1 MSKILVDI
9 KNLSDL
15 ETFNGEYDGIYVKF
29 PTDIPLEDILAFFDR
44 KKQVFI
50 DLTNLSASN
59 CLRLVSSID
68 KPLIYVV
75 DDIQKAIFIKTANAQ
90 ANINLYYDGYDD
102 VIVPFL
108 SCNKFNLTVKYT
120 ALAPERIEKLQKAGV
135 VVNGYVVSR
144 HDEVGVLK
152 FWNVDYITVTPDI
165 K

>member
-1 MSKILVDI
+1 MSKILVNI
-9 KNLSDL
+9 KNLNEL
-15 ETFNGEYDGIYVKF
+15 KTFNGEYDGVYIKF
-29 PTDIPLEDILAFFDR
+29 PSEIPFEDILAFFDR
-44 KKQVFI
+44 EKQVFI

-59 CLRLVSSID
+59 CLKFVSSLD
-68 KPLIYVV
+68 KPAVYVV
-75 DDIQKAIFIKTANAQ
+75 DDIQKAIFIKTVNAQ

-102 VIVPFL
+102 VIVSFL

-135 VVNGYVVSR
+135 KVNGYVLSR
-144 HDEVGVLK
+144 LDEVGVLK

>member
-9 KNLSDL
+9 KNLSEL
-15 ETFNGEYDGIYVKF
+15 ESYKGEYDGIYIKF
-29 PTDIPLEDILAFFDR
+29 PTDIPLDEILAFFDK

-59 CLRLVSSID
+59 CLRLVSSIN
-68 KPLIYVV
+68 KPVVYVV
-75 DDIQKAIFIKTANAQ
+75 DDIQKAIFIKTVDDNL
-90 ANINLYYDGYDD
+90 NINLYYDGYDD

-120 ALAPERIEKLQKAGV
+120 ALAPERLQKLQSAGV
-135 VVNGYVVSR
+135 KVNGYIVSR
-144 HDEVGVLK
+144 LDEVGVLK
-152 FWNVDYITVTPDI
+152 FWNTDYITITPDI

>member
-9 KNLSDL
+9 KNLTEL
-15 ETFNGEYDGIYVKF
+15 ENFQGEYDGVYIKF
-29 PTDIPLEDILAFFDR
+29 PCEIPFEDILTFFD
-44 KKQVFI
+44 KEKQVFI

-59 CLRLVSSID
+59 CLKLVSSIN
-68 KPLIYVV
+68 KPAVYVV
-75 DDIQKAIFIKTANAQ
+75 DDIQKAIFIKTVSSDINV
-90 ANINLYYDGYDD
+90 NLYYDGYDD

-135 VVNGYVVSR
+135 KVNGYVVSR
-144 HDEVGVLK
+144 LDEVGVLK
-152 FWNVDYITVTPDI
+152 FWNTDYITVTPDI